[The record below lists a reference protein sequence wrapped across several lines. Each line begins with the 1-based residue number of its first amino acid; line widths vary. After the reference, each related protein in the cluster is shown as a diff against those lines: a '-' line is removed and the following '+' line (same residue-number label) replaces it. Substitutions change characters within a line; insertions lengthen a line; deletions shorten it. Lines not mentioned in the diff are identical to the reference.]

1 MPISEKRIMQLKE
14 IIPSLWNSYQH
25 MYDIR
30 LTSTQNKTGF
40 LLTILSFLSA
50 VSISLFAYFDNA
62 LFLLPFLLQITSFVI
77 LLKIFFIKNLMLH
90 WFESNSLFKNLE
102 RNEFHQ
108 DLFADLKALE
118 GDTYTYLVETSRI
131 SKISLSLILFSLYSI
146 LLTLLFIYFKDTD
159 LYLLVLA
166 LTILSILIVC
176 VYYKKQP
183 NFNYESSYK
192 EYRKKIDE
200 WVKGN

>member
-30 LTSTQNKTGF
+30 LTSTQNKTCF

-146 LLTLLFIYFKDTD
+146 LLTLLFI
-159 LYLLVLA
+159 
-166 LTILSILIVC
+166 
-176 VYYKKQP
+176 
-183 NFNYESSYK
+183 
-192 EYRKKIDE
+192 
-200 WVKGN
+200 